1 MSSFQKRRTTPL
13 LPGGKQSLH
22 TGQQIVSSG
31 NPAFDYILGK
41 QKTVNCSVVA
51 WSLFNYF
58 LINYLAYW
66 KGGGLP
72 IGSIVLIEEDE
83 FGRYSKYLTKLFL
96 AEGTVHKHAIFVANF
111 DNDPQETV
119 CCWFTITFV
128 CKTFWFHWNNHIII
142 IISTA
147 KKIIDEQIAS
157 NATWKAIGIC
167 IVHRHKWSAKWSKRW
182 NAHRMAIQ

>member
-22 TGQQIVSSG
+22 TGQQLVSSG
-31 NPAFDYILGK
+31 NPAFDHVLGK
-41 QKTVNCSVVA
+41 QNTFTL
-51 WSLFNYF
+51 SLLYKDFIMNHLSYS
-58 LINYLAYW
+58 

-111 DNDPQETV
+111 DNDPQDTV
-119 CCWFTITFV
+119 C
-128 CKTFWFHWNNHIII
+128 
-142 IISTA
+142 
-147 KKIIDEQIAS
+147 D
-157 NATWKAIGIC
+157 
-167 IVHRHKWSAKWSKRW
+167 
-182 NAHRMAIQ
+182 